1 MKEALLESGYR
12 VRGCTLESSEE
23 HKGKLKKETE
33 AGKRRNA
40 SDIFNAEKVAPE
52 LVDELKFDARWEE
65 RCKVIQAKLRER
77 LPGIDETP
85 VWTEDFI
92 YHVRYEDRDFISSQE
107 MYWLFKHPDVAKHQS
122 QKNLHWMARRLNTFV
137 GNIKSR
143 WAKINALHEMGFEKF
158 LDPEA
163 EWSNDSPEV
172 VELVKQAKKHSNALG
187 VHLGQQ
193 SNIRYLGNLLK
204 MLGLKLKCTRKE
216 GKDKRFYQLDQEGLT
231 TQTRLQVLACIET
244 RFTQPEEKLDWES
257 AINEANGIM
266 PENAPLTQSEQ
277 AFHPTARTPKI
288 LYRNE
293 GSPASRNLGLE
304 SQGDR
309 QVFGATARQKSKVED
324 AATPE
329 SHGVRSLLARLTE
342 SLEYCRTPK
351 DLFLVLEGLDAT
363 SEQVEDA
370 IALQPTAP
378 QRQKLSQ
385 WWEEILTAGRLTE
398 SSDQPRDGL
407 EAAVPVQSEV
417 EALMEAL
424 PFAETLADF
433 ASIIEGSPLEAV
445 LDAIALQQSPRR
457 QQLTQWLQM
466 LSQPAATSPKPLYA
480 VGQVV
485 KVKLPSWANDL

>member
-1 MKEALLESGYR
+1 
-12 VRGCTLESSEE
+12 
-23 HKGKLKKETE
+23 
-33 AGKRRNA
+33 
-40 SDIFNAEKVAPE
+40 
-52 LVDELKFDARWEE
+52 
-65 RCKVIQAKLRER
+65 
-77 LPGIDETP
+77 
-85 VWTEDFI
+85 
-92 YHVRYEDRDFISSQE
+92 
-107 MYWLFKHPDVAKHQS
+107 
-122 QKNLHWMARRLNTFV
+122 
-137 GNIKSR
+137 
-143 WAKINALHEMGFEKF
+143 
-158 LDPEA
+158 
-163 EWSNDSPEV
+163 
-172 VELVKQAKKHSNALG
+172 
-187 VHLGQQ
+187 
-193 SNIRYLGNLLK
+193 

-257 AINEANGIM
+257 AINEAHGIL
-266 PENAPLTQSEQ
+266 PENDPLTQSEQ
-277 AFHPTARTPKI
+277 ASQPTARTPKI

-309 QVFGATARQKSKVED
+309 EVLEAAAGQKSEVENGATS
-324 AATPE
+324 E
-329 SHGVRSLLARLTE
+329 SRGERSLLARLTE

-445 LDAIALQQSPRR
+445 LDAIALQDDQPRR
-457 QQLTQWLQM
+457 QQLTQWLQT
-466 LSQPAATSPKPLYA
+466 LSQPAATPSQAAVYT
-480 VGQVV
+480 VGQTV
-485 KVKLPSWANDL
+485 KVKLSSWADWLEGKISQIIEGAGTNLRVLITEPCFFQSSEVSVFSPQAITRI